1 MLKDLLQLEI
11 IMVLLALTG
20 VWLRRRGI
28 ITDQGRDCLTDVL
41 MTVILPCNIFLSFKT
56 DADMETLR
64 SFLVTIVISVLVMLF
79 TAVLGKA
86 MYGRKEDHQQKVFRY
101 GLINSNVLF
110 IGLPIIQS
118 LLGDAGVLQ
127 QTMYMIF
134 VRVFCWSYGLSLYT
148 GVKSDWKAS
157 AKRLMTNA
165 CMIAAALGLV
175 MMLTGFRLPVFL
187 DRTLGYA
194 SNCMMLISMLLIG
207 VVLSEMD
214 VRQLLRKDV
223 WGFTAVRLLVIPAVV
238 LLGCKLFRVPYIV
251 TATCTLLSGMPAAS
265 LTAVLAARYH
275 GDSELGALL
284 VTVSTILSAMTIP
297 IWFIILQ

>member
-101 GLINSNVLF
+101 GLINSNALF

-175 MMLTGFRLPVFL
+175 MMLTGFRLPAFL

-223 WGFTAVRLLVIPAVV
+223 WGFTAVRLLVIPAIV

-275 GDSELGALL
+275 GDAELGALL
-284 VTVSTILSAMTIP
+284 VTVSTILSAVTIP
-297 IWFIILQ
+297 IWFMILQ

>member
-101 GLINSNVLF
+101 GLINSNALF

-118 LLGDAGVLQ
+118 LVGDAGVLQ

-194 SNCMMLISMLLIG
+194 SNCMMLISMMLIG

-223 WGFTAVRLLVIPAVV
+223 WGFTAVRLLVIPAIV

-275 GDSELGALL
+275 GDAELGALL

-297 IWFIILQ
+297 IWFMILQ

>member
-1 MLKDLLQLEI
+1 MLKDLLQLEA
-11 IMVLLALTG
+11 IMVLLVLTG
-20 VWLRRRGI
+20 IWLRRRGI

-64 SFLVTIVISVLVMLF
+64 GFLVTIAISVLIMLF
-79 TAVLGKA
+79 TAALGKA
-86 MYGRKEDHQQKVFRY
+86 LYRRKEDHQQKVFRY
-101 GLINSNVLF
+101 GLINSNALF

-134 VRVFCWSYGLSLYT
+134 VRMFSWSYGLSLYT

-194 SNCMMLISMLLIG
+194 SNCMMLISMMLIG

-223 WGFTAVRLLVIPAVV
+223 WGFTAVRLLVIPAIV

-297 IWFIILQ
+297 IWFMILQ

>member
-223 WGFTAVRLLVIPAVV
+223 WGFTAVRLLVIPAIV

>member
-1 MLKDLLQLEI
+1 MLKDLLQLEA
-11 IMVLLALTG
+11 IMVLLVLTG
-20 VWLRRRGI
+20 IWLRRRGI

-64 SFLVTIVISVLVMLF
+64 GFLVTIAISVLIMLF
-79 TAVLGKA
+79 TAALGKA
-86 MYGRKEDHQQKVFRY
+86 LYRRKEDHQQKVFRY
-101 GLINSNVLF
+101 GLINSNALF

-134 VRVFCWSYGLSLYT
+134 VRVFSWSYGLSLYT

-175 MMLTGFRLPVFL
+175 MMLTGFRLPAFL

-207 VVLSEMD
+207 VVLSELD
-214 VRQLLRKDV
+214 FRQLLWKDV
-223 WGFTAVRLLVIPAVV
+223 WGFTAVRLLVIPAIV
-238 LLGCKLFRVPYIV
+238 LLGCRLFRVPYIV

-275 GDSELGALL
+275 GDAELGALL
-284 VTVSTILSAMTIP
+284 VTVSTILSAVTIP
-297 IWFIILQ
+297 IWFMILQ

>member
-1 MLKDLLQLEI
+1 MLKDLLQLEA
-11 IMVLLALTG
+11 IMVLLVLTG
-20 VWLRRRGI
+20 IWLRRRGI

-64 SFLVTIVISVLVMLF
+64 GFLVTIAISVLIMLF
-79 TAVLGKA
+79 TAALGKA
-86 MYGRKEDHQQKVFRY
+86 LYRRKEDHQQKVFRY
-101 GLINSNVLF
+101 GLIKSNALF

-134 VRVFCWSYGLSLYT
+134 VRMFSWSYGLSLYT

-194 SNCMMLISMLLIG
+194 SNCMMLISMMLIG

-223 WGFTAVRLLVIPAVV
+223 WGFTAVRLLVIPAIV

-297 IWFIILQ
+297 IWFMILQ